1 MCIKKTTILR
11 IIKLIFCLS
20 LLFSNVIMAQSEFFN
35 SKINFSDKQLNN
47 FHSSFSIDSSQVYF
61 NANDYY
67 LYVYDKKSGVLNW
80 SYQTANKSNST
91 PKLNQNS
98 VFIGDHISEYD
109 DKCLQLNIKTGDT
122 IQHLKIE
129 ALNTQPFFKGDL
141 LFCTA
146 ISPGIGGAVLAYNLK
161 TNSIVWQKFI
171 AHGVSAQPYY
181 LKDKIIANAEA
192 DNWFEV
198 NYIGQLLDTTC
209 KQKTNLFVED
219 IKCVRNFKH
228 LTHNQKELSN
238 SYFNESENLIIK
250 YTKDKTIVLGE
261 NKMLIINSN
270 NKIEI
275 EIKLQEILKFT
286 ENQVSN
292 YKEILKAEEN
302 TVWFFSYNILTVYDF
317 ENNKTLQTFDFNQ
330 WNPHQ
335 TVLDGNNLWLI
346 SRNDGE
352 LLGLELND
360 DKKEADLMEVKID
373 MQRKINNHKPD
384 LKKIEA
390 AKAAE
395 SKFKK

>member
-1 MCIKKTTILR
+1 MKNL
-11 IIKLIFCLS
+11 LIFII
-20 LLFSNVIMAQSEFFN
+20 LLIDSSVVAQTEFFN
-35 SKINFSDKQLNN
+35 SKILFSQIQLSS
-47 FHSSFSIDSSQVYF
+47 FYSSFSMDSSQVYF

-67 LYVYDKKSGVLNW
+67 LYVYDKKSGVLKW
-80 SYQTANKSNST
+80 SYQIDNKSNIT

-109 DKCLQLNIKTGDT
+109 DKCLQINIKTGDT

-129 ALNTQPFFKGDL
+129 ALITQPLFKGDL

-146 ISPGIGGAVLAYNLK
+146 ISPGLGGAVLAYNLK

-171 AHGVSAQPYY
+171 AHGVAAQPYY
-181 LKDKIIANAEA
+181 LKDEIIANAEA
-192 DNWFEV
+192 DNWFEI
-198 NYIGQLLDTTC
+198 NYNGQLLDTTC

-270 NKIEI
+270 NKIER
-275 EIKLQEILKFT
+275 EIKLQEILKLD

-292 YKEILKAEEN
+292 YKEILKVEEN

-317 ENNKTLQTFDFNQ
+317 ENNKTLQTFDLNQ

-335 TVLDGNNLWLI
+335 TVLDGNNLWLM

-352 LLGLELND
+352 LIGLELND
-360 DKKEADLMEVKID
+360 DKKEADLIEVKID
-373 MQRKINNHKPD
+373 MQRKTNNFKPD